1 MSNRQRTDEKLFL
14 VLFGHSHS
22 QSHSPPR
29 GLPHSGT
36 RHIHTSHKGVPEGPH
51 CFALP
56 KEHAHPAG
64 LHLAPAPSFNRSADW
79 PTLSSPSS
87 AWLPL
92 VREPRGCT
100 LNSGAS
106 SW

>member
-1 MSNRQRTDEKLFL
+1 MSNRQRTGEKLLL
-14 VLFGHSHS
+14 VLFSHSHS

-36 RHIHTSHKGVPEGPH
+36 RHI
-51 CFALP
+51 ALHRP
-56 KEHAHPAG
+56 WGKPSPQG
-64 LHLAPAPSFNRSADW
+64 LHPVPAPSFNRSADW
-79 PTLSSPSS
+79 PMLSSPSS

-106 SW
+106 S

>member
-1 MSNRQRTDEKLFL
+1 MSNRQHTGEKLFL

-29 GLPHSGT
+29 GLPHTGT
-36 RHIHTSHKGVPEGPH
+36 RHIHTSHKGLPEGPN
-51 CFALP
+51 CFAP
-56 KEHAHPAG
+56 AEGRRISAG
-64 LHLAPAPSFNRSADW
+64 LYLAPAPSFNRSADW

-106 SW
+106 S